1 MGPASGTCLP
11 ELAVVNRLSPAL
23 IIPGRLVGSSV
34 HTPRVVGCAG
44 RRARRADT
52 PTGAV
57 HRRPVVDASCRTPLW
72 TLAAPSAR
80 SARTAPRRTERTT
93 HACSR
98 FDEHRREC
106 FLGRGDADTR
116 NTRHTAELVATVV
129 SAAGLVTWYA
139 SDQIR
144 FRGIGG
150 TRTNGWTPLVQY
162 KFPNTNWR
170 DITGGYPDTYDF
182 IFGDALDFIACV
194 LGDAA
199 GWLVRS
205 DRPVV
210 VHFRHRV
217 RHIASACR
225 CSRQD

>member
-34 HTPRVVGCAG
+34 HPPRVVGCAG
-44 RRARRADT
+44 RRARRADA

-98 FDEHRREC
+98 STSIE
-106 FLGRGDADTR
+106 GS
-116 NTRHTAELVATVV
+116 VP
-129 SAAGLVTWYA
+129 SAAATPILAT
-139 SDQIR
+139 
-144 FRGIGG
+144 RG
-150 TRTNGWTPLVQY
+150 TPR
-162 KFPNTNWR
+162 NWSR
-170 DITGGYPDTYDF
+170 LSYRPAGRPSRSTDF

>member
-106 FLGRGDADTR
+106 SLGRGDADTR

-129 SAAGLVTWYA
+129 SA
-139 SDQIR
+139 
-144 FRGIGG
+144 
-150 TRTNGWTPLVQY
+150 GWTHLAQ
-162 KFPNTNWR
+162 
-170 DITGGYPDTYDF
+170 YDF

-199 GWLVRS
+199 GWLVWS